1 MNPFYETLKINLTY
15 SETEKQ
21 LYLGTYESNNMAKAT
36 ITSTTIPSSLPVSFV
51 RFQSI
56 STGGGIIDD
65 QRLRDYLHRLF
76 DICYQI
82 NGMFFAHD
90 NDLYHLKLN
99 ENYFLTTFLQKI
111 LFENLNTLP
120 SFRLRIVLRHFCR
133 SFVEHYCSSV
143 TFDKDII
150 NELFL
155 QFLDIFLPYIQ
166 QRLTTMW
173 NNLLTTTMNYQQGE
187 CSDEVIEE
195 CVCVLLT
202 RDFVDI
208 IRYFIYK
215 TTPSGQTN
223 STSSGTHKN
232 RKGKTINGHTHNDSM
247 CEETNGISGD
257 TEQLDEWDEQ
267 AANNSIS
274 NKLLNGTQEK
284 MDYSDLF
291 TYMIKL
297 SRQSKLF
304 YHTESFLQGNKIL

>member
-1 MNPFYETLKINLTY
+1 MN
-15 SETEKQ
+15 S
-21 LYLGTYESNNMAKAT
+21 
-36 ITSTTIPSSLPVSFV
+36 
-51 RFQSI
+51 
-56 STGGGIIDD
+56 GGGSSIIDD

-99 ENYFLTTFLQKI
+99 ETYFLTTFLQKI

-133 SFVEHYCSSV
+133 TFVEYYCSSI
-143 TFDKDII
+143 TLDKDII

-166 QRLTTMW
+166 QRLTNMW

-223 STSSGTHKN
+223 SISNGPHKI
-232 RKGKTINGHTHNDSM
+232 RKGKTINGHIHSESM

-257 TEQLDEWDEQ
+257 PDQLDEWDEQ

-291 TYMIKL
+291 NYMLKL
-297 SRQSKLF
+297 SRQSKYFRKQF
-304 YHTESFLQGNKIL
+304 YLLN

>member
-1 MNPFYETLKINLTY
+1 
-15 SETEKQ
+15 
-21 LYLGTYESNNMAKAT
+21 
-36 ITSTTIPSSLPVSFV
+36 
-51 RFQSI
+51 
-56 STGGGIIDD
+56 
-65 QRLRDYLHRLF
+65 
-76 DICYQI
+76 
-82 NGMFFAHD
+82 
-90 NDLYHLKLN
+90 
-99 ENYFLTTFLQKI
+99 
-111 LFENLNTLP
+111 
-120 SFRLRIVLRHFCR
+120 
-133 SFVEHYCSSV
+133 
-143 TFDKDII
+143 
-150 NELFL
+150 
-155 QFLDIFLPYIQ
+155 
-166 QRLTTMW
+166 MW